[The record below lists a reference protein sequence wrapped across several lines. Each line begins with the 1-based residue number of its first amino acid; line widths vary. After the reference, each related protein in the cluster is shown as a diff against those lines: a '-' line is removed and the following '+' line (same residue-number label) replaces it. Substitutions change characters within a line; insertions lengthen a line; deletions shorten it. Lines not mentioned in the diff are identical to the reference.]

1 MDGGFRASR
10 RYGVYKKAHSKPLF
24 SKLPTLYYSKH
35 QSIDTAHFARRAQV
49 AVHLVAKKAL
59 VEIIC

>member
-1 MDGGFRASR
+1 MEGFAPRA
-10 RYGVYKKAHSKPLF
+10 RYSVYKKAHFRPLF
-24 SKLPTLYYSKH
+24 GKLPTLYYSKH

-49 AVHLVAKKAL
+49 EVHLVVKKAL